1 MIDLLFVSSSLWLSA
16 LVKLV
21 SATFVEDEAL
31 NKIDYINFRLILLV
45 ILDILITNNLTPFIR
60 KLQHVPFDM
69 LLR

>member
-1 MIDLLFVSSSLWLSA
+1 MVDLLFVSSSLWLSA

-45 ILDILITNNLTPFIR
+45 TLDNILITNNLTPFIR
-60 KLQHVPFDM
+60 KITACTF
-69 LLR
+69 